1 MFRRKSDESVT
12 FHVHALQTHKAV
24 VITGKWLAKPISQA
38 MIGSF
43 LDQVRAPG
51 PIGQHATQVP
61 MGDVSSLEA
70 VPAVCHSNE
79 DLNRCL
85 SVCQMNAEPGTVKK
99 WKLDDISRVVADGVE
114 FDVRRLTKDF
124 ARDDGEPV
132 QLVLE
137 FREDPMAQ
145 RKADARRTAR
155 RSHGGFSQR

>member
-1 MFRRKSDESVT
+1 MRLQLGCLGKCLCSLRPPLQAAAHMPRRVIVETFYITRSLPLYLSPHRVRPRGGVGHHRARPPASAMFRRKSDESVT

-70 VPAVCHSNE
+70 VPAVCHSN
-79 DLNRCL
+79 L
-85 SVCQMNAEPGTVKK
+85 
-99 WKLDDISRVVADGVE
+99 
-114 FDVRRLTKDF
+114 
-124 ARDDGEPV
+124 
-132 QLVLE
+132 
-137 FREDPMAQ
+137 
-145 RKADARRTAR
+145 
-155 RSHGGFSQR
+155 